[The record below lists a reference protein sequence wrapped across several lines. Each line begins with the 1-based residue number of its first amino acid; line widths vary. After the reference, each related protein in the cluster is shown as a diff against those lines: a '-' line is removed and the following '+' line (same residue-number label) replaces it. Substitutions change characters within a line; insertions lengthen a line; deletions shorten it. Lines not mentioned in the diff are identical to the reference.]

1 MAAGTVKWFHPDKGY
16 GFIEREDGED
26 LFVHYSA
33 INMEGYRSLEEGG
46 GAVGTRRRARV
57 SAELGAVEVAP
68 AAARGRDAALASQFR
83 VSTDHDR
90 DDGEEQ
96 TEAEG
101 LHGGQ
106 YRAGLRPGN
115 R

>member
-1 MAAGTVKWFHPDKGY
+1 VDRLAPA
-16 GFIEREDGED
+16 
-26 LFVHYSA
+26 L
-33 INMEGYRSLEEGG
+33 
-46 GAVGTRRRARV
+46 RARV
-57 SAELGAVEVAP
+57 SAKLGAVEVAP
-68 AAARGRDAALASQFR
+68 AAARGRDAALASQLR
-83 VSTDHDR
+83 VRTDQDR

-115 R
+115 GEEGHGLARLGR